1 MAQGPTRAD
10 FKNDPVNT
18 SNTVQ
23 APVEVVDK
31 ESPPVRPKSDRWS
44 HDGFDQMMKVQD
56 KGYRPQKNDRPR
68 SMIVKV
74 IRRLW

>member
-10 FKNDPVNT
+10 FKNEQTDTANT
-18 SNTVQ
+18 DQ
-23 APVEVVDK
+23 APADAADK
-31 ESPPVRPKSDRWS
+31 DTAPVRPKSDRWS

-56 KGYRPQKNDRPR
+56 KSFRTPRNDRPR

-74 IRRLW
+74 L